1 MDFNKPFSYDPK
13 SGKWSLELQK
23 APKGVF
29 AQCGVKITI
38 DTGVPTAEEGACYQT
53 KEPCGLSGTTVEI
66 RCYDN
71 LSSWTSVVVFD
82 LPTLLEKL
90 IEIMPKD
97 KVMTETF
104 ALSKRDVER
113 VEKGDK
119 KNG

>member
-1 MDFNKPFSYDPK
+1 MDFNKPFRYEPN
-13 SGKWSLELQK
+13 SGRWSLELQK
-23 APKGVF
+23 APKGIF
-29 AQCGVKITI
+29 AQCGMKISI
-38 DTGVPTAEEGACYQT
+38 DPGIPTAEVGACYQT
-53 KEPCGLSGTTVEI
+53 AEPCGLGGATVEI

-71 LSSWTSVVVFD
+71 LSSWTSVVTFD

-97 KVMTETF
+97 KVMYETF
-104 ALSKRDVER
+104 TLSKRDVEQ